1 VLTPDGRFVLFAS
14 MANNLVAD
22 SSGNPLPLIIFPK
35 LNVYL
40 RDRAN
45 GTTRLVSVNMGGTGG
60 GNGDSWPTGL
70 SSDGRFVLFES
81 NASDLAPGDTN
92 GVTDV
97 FLRDVTSN
105 LTTAVSVSTNA
116 GFGNGACRGS
126 VMTGDGRYVGFVS
139 EASNLVDG
147 DTNGIADVFVRDLQG
162 RVTTLASVGA
172 LAAPIPSGWPISTSS
187 SESPEIT
194 PDGRYVAFYST
205 ASNLVAGSQT
215 PGDIYVRDLL
225 AGVTT
230 WASSA
235 ARSAAQSAFGATN
248 ALAYNHAIS
257 ADGQFV
263 AYEARP
269 MLASGSLGTGMV
281 LRYNL
286 TTGLTDVVSTNT
298 HAATAAYE
306 DIKDLNMTPDGR
318 FIAFV
323 AIAPTTTNTYV
334 QVWDAQTGGLVL
346 ASGDLT
352 NAIPTG
358 SICEYPV
365 LDASGRYVAFL
376 SNGRNLTTN
385 RLIGDFHLYVR
396 DQQAGTTT
404 LVDADTNGVGS
415 GVSAATAPM
424 VTSDGRLVAFTAPDG
439 NLVSDDHNRGYDTF
453 IRDWA
458 AGTTELV
465 SVRQPTFD
473 SLTPNGPSTV
483 SMFSVSQ
490 GARYVAFSSEADNL
504 VANDTNG
511 WGDVF
516 VRDVLLGTNILVSA
530 ATNGAGSDG
539 PSFEPAISAD
549 GSFVAFTSSADNLVP
564 GDLNKSQD
572 VFVRALQTGAT
583 SLVSVSTNGVSGG
596 TNSHQPWL
604 SADGRFVLFRSAAVN
619 LAPGTAAIDNL
630 FLRDLQIGAT
640 YALTTAGVECAAMT
654 PDGRYVVF
662 YGGLSATFRLY
673 VWDAQARQRVYTN
686 TASGILNVAVSP
698 GGKVLA
704 YATASQLSAVNWATN
719 ASWSIVPYKT
729 YSFHL
734 GLRFSA
740 DERWLAYAT
749 ADGSVT
755 NPLSNVY
762 LYDLQARTNLLI
774 SQSYRFPR
782 TPSGASDSPDMS
794 SDGRYVA
801 YRSAASDI
809 VPGDGN
815 GVPDLYV
822 YDRLSGTTSLISIG
836 RSGNSSADNR
846 SLAPVFSGD
855 AQSLVFQS
863 WASDLVPQDFNSSS
877 DVFVFGLNSPGSLS
891 PFQIQALPGT
901 APGLNPIL
909 TWPASAGRGYR
920 GQYKDRLDESSWHDL
935 NGGVTV
941 VGNQGY
947 LNDASSGGA
956 QRYYR
961 VVAF

>member
-1 VLTPDGRFVLFAS
+1 
-14 MANNLVAD
+14 
-22 SSGNPLPLIIFPK
+22 
-35 LNVYL
+35 
-40 RDRAN
+40 
-45 GTTRLVSVNMGGTGG
+45 
-60 GNGDSWPTGL
+60 
-70 SSDGRFVLFES
+70 
-81 NASDLAPGDTN
+81 
-92 GVTDV
+92 
-97 FLRDVTSN
+97 
-105 LTTAVSVSTNA
+105 
-116 GFGNGACRGS
+116 
-126 VMTGDGRYVGFVS
+126 
-139 EASNLVDG
+139 
-147 DTNGIADVFVRDLQG
+147 
-162 RVTTLASVGA
+162 
-172 LAAPIPSGWPISTSS
+172 
-187 SESPEIT
+187 
-194 PDGRYVAFYST
+194 
-205 ASNLVAGSQT
+205 
-215 PGDIYVRDLL
+215 
-225 AGVTT
+225 
-230 WASSA
+230 
-235 ARSAAQSAFGATN
+235 
-248 ALAYNHAIS
+248 
-257 ADGQFV
+257 
-263 AYEARP
+263 
-269 MLASGSLGTGMV
+269 
-281 LRYNL
+281 
-286 TTGLTDVVSTNT
+286 
-298 HAATAAYE
+298 
-306 DIKDLNMTPDGR
+306 
-318 FIAFV
+318 
-323 AIAPTTTNTYV
+323 
-334 QVWDAQTGGLVL
+334 
-346 ASGDLT
+346 
-352 NAIPTG
+352 
-358 SICEYPV
+358 
-365 LDASGRYVAFL
+365 
-376 SNGRNLTTN
+376 
-385 RLIGDFHLYVR
+385 LYVR

-596 TNSHQPWL
+596 TNSHQPWI

-782 TPSGASDSPDMS
+782 VPNGASDSPDMS

-909 TWPASAGRGYR
+909 TWPASVGRGYR